1 VVYLNTIMS
10 VAYSVLIG
18 ATKSFSLIANVNG
31 QPITLTASYSSGTV
45 TLTGSF
51 TLQTSTNSLQIV
63 VYFGDSEVDNIQI
76 SQPVSAGSYTLVY
89 ALTILD
95 GTNIINNAIGYSVTS
110 QLSSV
115 SISTNANSY
124 YLTVTGSMLTFFLAY
139 SSYPSGVSITVT
151 FTLTNN
157 STVTGSYNAN
167 APALPSGYS
176 EYVTFIPVTFY

>member
-63 VYFGDSEVDNIQI
+63 VYFGDSEV
-76 SQPVSAGSYTLVY
+76 PVLAVVVPEVGEPARY
-89 ALTILD
+89 AA
-95 GTNIINNAIGYSVTS
+95 N
-110 QLSSV
+110 V
-115 SISTNANSY
+115 S
-124 YLTVTGSMLTFFLAY
+124 
-139 SSYPSGVSITVT
+139 
-151 FTLTNN
+151 
-157 STVTGSYNAN
+157 
-167 APALPSGYS
+167 
-176 EYVTFIPVTFY
+176 